1 MFHFFCCNL
10 NMAVWVFGKAGFW
23 YAVKKIYK
31 VEMWSVRF
39 GLSSQGIRPRLR
51 IVGVVILAAWI
62 GLAALFGLL
71 KPIKNGCT
79 MTYMYPTYIPI
90 SVTDNAP
97 SGRYGLYLYHEG
109 WRKIDFKEHLQK
121 LSGVP
126 VLFIPGNAGSYKQVR
141 ILLFLIE
148 FPKTR
153 NNLFIVIL
161 YDLNGPIIKSIG
173 Y

>member
-1 MFHFFCCNL
+1 MFDSLFFIISGFDHISLFNYFKSEYGC
-10 NMAVWVFGKAGFW
+10 VVFFGKTRFW
-23 YAVKKIYK
+23 HAVKQIFT
-31 VEMWSVRF
+31 VEMRGVRF
-39 GLSSQGIRPRLR
+39 AMSSLGVRPRLR

-90 SVTDNAP
+90 SVTDDATP
-97 SGRYGLYLYHEG
+97 GRYGLYLYHEG
-109 WRKIDFKEHLQK
+109 WRKIDFKEHLKK

-141 ILLFLIE
+141 ILLC
-148 FPKTR
+148 
-153 NNLFIVIL
+153 
-161 YDLNGPIIKSIG
+161 
-173 Y
+173 